1 MSICCDVFLI
11 KKNQKCQLVPELLKQ
26 SNFIED
32 NTCLK
37 LTQFDHL
44 WIHLSLMNFQRQL
57 VHRYILYAQ
66 FRNEIHMTYNSFF
79 VVYYFWS

>member
-1 MSICCDVFLI
+1 MSICCDIFLI
-11 KKNQKCQLVPELLKQ
+11 KKNQECQLVPELLKQ

-66 FRNEIHMTYNSFF
+66 FRNEIHHMTYNSFF
-79 VVYYFWS
+79 VVYYF